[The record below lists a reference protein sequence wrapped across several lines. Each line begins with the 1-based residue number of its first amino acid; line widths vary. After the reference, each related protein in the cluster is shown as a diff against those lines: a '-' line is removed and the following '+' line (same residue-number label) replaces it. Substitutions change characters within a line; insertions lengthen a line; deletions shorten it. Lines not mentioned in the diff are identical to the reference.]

1 MSSDSFGG
9 SIIQQG
15 MNARAIPANY
25 LIARNG
31 DSCDKQAMNFELM
44 LIIAPIFL
52 LIILGHGLRRGGIPS
67 FEFWN
72 LNDKLVYWVL
82 FPALLFDVMSRLGL
96 SSEQLGDVVIV
107 IYAGLSAGLVFSLL
121 VGWGLQASTIPC

>member
-1 MSSDSFGG
+1 MSSNSFRG
-9 SIIQQG
+9 SIIQQR

-25 LIARNG
+25 LLARNE

-72 LNDKLVYWVL
+72 LNDKLVYWCC
-82 FPALLFDVMSRLGL
+82 FRPCCSMSCRGSICRA
-96 SSEQLGDVVIV
+96 SSWVT
-107 IYAGLSAGLVFSLL
+107 S
-121 VGWGLQASTIPC
+121 